1 MQRHALSAGKQQLRA
16 PAAGTA
22 SLSELLATPPVGEV
36 VGPAM
41 VLVLVGIGMYNGLVK
56 LRNQVEGAWSQID
69 VQLKRRYDLVPNL
82 VEVARGYLAHEAA
95 TLEAVIKA
103 RGQAQ
108 GAAAAARAAPTSAGA
123 MGALAVAEQA
133 LGGSL
138 GRLMMVAESYPELK
152 ADATMQSLSEELTST
167 ENRLGFAR
175 QAYNDQVLDFNDQAA
190 QFPAIVVARLL
201 GFPTAPM
208 LESTRSD
215 EERAAPKVQF

>member
-1 MQRHALSAGKQQLRA
+1 MSATAWIVLALVAVVVIWAIAVYNRLVQLRNRIA
-16 PAAGTA
+16 NAFG
-22 SLSELLATPPVGEV
+22 
-36 VGPAM
+36 
-41 VLVLVGIGMYNGLVK
+41 
-56 LRNQVEGAWSQID
+56 QID

-108 GAAAAARAAPTSAGA
+108 GAAAAVRAAPTSARA

>member
-1 MQRHALSAGKQQLRA
+1 MSATAWIVLALVAVVVIWAIAVYNRLVQLRNRIA
-16 PAAGTA
+16 NAFG
-22 SLSELLATPPVGEV
+22 
-36 VGPAM
+36 
-41 VLVLVGIGMYNGLVK
+41 
-56 LRNQVEGAWSQID
+56 QID

-108 GAAAAARAAPTSAGA
+108 GAAAAARAAPTSASA

-208 LESTRSD
+208 LESTRSA

>member
-1 MQRHALSAGKQQLRA
+1 MSATAWVVLGALAALGLWAVAVYNRLVQLRNRMTNA
-16 PAAGTA
+16 FG
-22 SLSELLATPPVGEV
+22 
-36 VGPAM
+36 
-41 VLVLVGIGMYNGLVK
+41 
-56 LRNQVEGAWSQID
+56 QID

-108 GAAAAARAAPTSAGA
+108 GAAAAARAAPTSASA
-123 MGALAVAEQA
+123 MGVLAVAEQA

>member
-1 MQRHALSAGKQQLRA
+1 MVLALVAVVVIWAIAVYNRLVQLRNRIA
-16 PAAGTA
+16 NAFG
-22 SLSELLATPPVGEV
+22 
-36 VGPAM
+36 
-41 VLVLVGIGMYNGLVK
+41 
-56 LRNQVEGAWSQID
+56 QID

-108 GAAAAARAAPTSAGA
+108 GAAAAARAAPTSASA
-123 MGALAVAEQA
+123 IGALAVAEQA